1 MGCTQAK
8 HSTNS
13 PPWGLQKLKMENG
26 YVIAKYPD
34 ARRSTARDIRV
45 SPGPS
50 PGIALPANSGRLAGG
65 GGEDGKLIT
74 REANKDSGGGNILK
88 RMASLNL
95 AGERELGRGPIG
107 SSPEKSLP
115 VKKVRSNTS
124 EPESVKFM
132 AREIMILQKLD
143 HPIIVKLEGSAT
155 SRMQYTLCLV
165 FDYMQSDLARIIS
178 RPNERLTEPRHCHDM
193 GICSLHWDIKG
204 SNLLIDKN
212 GMLKIGDFGLANY
225 FDPTRKRHLTSR
237 VVMHWYRAPEL
248 LLGDTDY
255 GVGINLWSAGCLMA
269 EMFAGRPIMPG
280 RTEVEQLHRIFKLC
294 GTLLPKYW
302 KRLKIPLI
310 VALQVLLSRMNSF
323 AQARSL
329 ACDLPGLPVIYKE
342 EVEPMQ
348 TVERRRHRNPKMWC
362 LSRTLQERQKKDLTN
377 VTMEQP
383 KVDFGSAKEEAPK
396 SAELNLQQGSSSTST
411 SSSIKHTIQEG
422 TPLPSLFPNESSQN
436 SMSPNSEA
444 HPNATNNIKSLPPLP
459 NA

>member
-34 ARRSTARDIRV
+34 ARRSTGQ
-45 SPGPS
+45 SYS
-50 PGIALPANSGRLAGG
+50 GIPRPEPRNSSAGNSGRLVGG

-95 AGERELGRGPIG
+95 AGEEELVGQGIYSNVYKARDRNTGKIVAL
-107 SSPEKSLP
+107 E
-115 VKKVRSNTS
+115 KVRCDTS

-143 HPIIVKLEGSAT
+143 HPNIVKLEGLAT
-155 SRMQYTLCLV
+155 SRMQV
-165 FDYMQSDLARIIS
+165 
-178 RPNERLTEPRHCHDM
+178 
-193 GICSLHWDIKG
+193 
-204 SNLLIDKN
+204 
-212 GMLKIGDFGLANY
+212 
-225 FDPTRKRHLTSR
+225 
-237 VVMHWYRAPEL
+237 
-248 LLGDTDY
+248 
-255 GVGINLWSAGCLMA
+255 GVDLWSDGCLMA
-269 EMFAGRPIMPG
+269 EMLAGRPSYL
-280 RTEVEQLHRIFKLC
+280 VEQLHRILKLC
-294 GTLLPKYW
+294 GAPSDEYW
-302 KRLKIPLI
+302 KRLKFFRTSPLT
-310 VALQVLLSRMNSF
+310 
-323 AQARSL
+323 
-329 ACDLPGLPVIYKE
+329 CDLSGLPVIYKE

-348 TVERRRHRNPKMWC
+348 TVERRRHRNPKMRRR
-362 LSRTLQERQKKDLTN
+362 LRTLQESQKKDLTD
-377 VTMEQP
+377 VAMEQP
-383 KVDFGSAKEEAPK
+383 KVDFGSAKEEAQK

-422 TPLPSLFPNESSQN
+422 TPLPSLFPNESSQK
-436 SMSPNSEA
+436 SMSPNFEA